1 MDDLT
6 TPPPAWHRPAG
17 ARCRIWKAMPL
28 AAVLAAAAI
37 ALAACGGG
45 ASDPST
51 HSGSSTVPASGSAG
65 SSQSGS
71 TSGTDAFSACM
82 RSHGVPNFPDPNSKG
97 QFTYS
102 PGSGID
108 PTSPQFQSAEKACE
122 SVAPSGPSSG
132 SSTNQNASA
141 FLKYAACMR
150 ANGVP
155 NFPDP
160 TISNGHV
167 QMSLPSGVD
176 TSSPQFMQATQA
188 CMSDLPGAGQGVY
201 GSGS

>member
-1 MDDLT
+1 MDETALPNAPRGAART
-6 TPPPAWHRPAG
+6 RHRLW
-17 ARCRIWKAMPL
+17 RISPLAVAL
-28 AAVLAAAAI
+28 AAVALAA
-37 ALAACGGG
+37 AACGGG
-45 ASDPST
+45 SSDPSA
-51 HSGSSTVPASGSAG
+51 HSGSSTSAPANSSGTSPSGSA
-65 SSQSGS
+65 SSA
-71 TSGTDAFSACM
+71 DAFSACM
-82 RSHGVPNFPDPNSKG
+82 RSHGVPNFPDPNSQG

-108 PTSPQFQSAEKACE
+108 PSSPQFQSAEKACE
-122 SVAPSGPSSG
+122 SIAPSAPSSG
-132 SSTNQNASA
+132 SSTNQNANA

-176 TSSPQFMQATQA
+176 TSSPQFQQATQA